1 MWSDNETDVDLLRFA
16 YLATSVSRIVRSER
30 LLPTTVGV
38 FGDWGSGKSSLLKM
52 IRADLEENGSVMC
65 LAFDGWLFE
74 GYEDAKTALMGT
86 ILDAIQD
93 RVQGDATLWE
103 KVKERFEALRQRVNW
118 LRLAAMTGRV
128 AIPVLTG
135 SPDPA
140 GGTDSAGVAADV
152 AAGAKTISPADAQG
166 LLNAVPEG
174 EENLRRN
181 IRDFRGDFGKLL
193 KEAEIGT
200 LVVFIDDLDRCM
212 PDTIIET
219 LEAIKL
225 FLFAP
230 GTAFVLGADERLVEY
245 AVRLRFPEL
254 PNTELE
260 VGRNY
265 LEKLVQFPIKIPA
278 LNSADVQSY
287 ANLLFAELDLEADDY
302 GKVCDSLAESGADGV
317 SGFSELSF
325 DLQSARN
332 LLGETAIPAQLEKD
346 LDLVAQVTPVL
357 TPGLGGNPRRVKRFL
372 NTLLLRMAMGEDRHL
387 NLQRQVLAKLML
399 LEYVKPEF
407 FKKLAELQANQ
418 GGRPSEMVAAET
430 RLFRDASKGDG
441 DARAAEGQ
449 KTADKPS
456 ASGSKGKRRART
468 EDEPQRSSEQELPP
482 DVQPWMADDW
492 TRGWLASEPALKDVD
507 LRPYFYVAHDKVGAL
522 DGSQLTLTPEATE
535 VLNRLL
541 SDQETT
547 RGLGLSRSEN
557 LKGPEATAVFQGLAE
572 RVRRAESLG
581 PGSPQLVL
589 FKLMGH
595 RPELLP
601 QLVALYDSLPETK
614 ITLETPGLLYEAT
627 KGSTS
632 AVAARGLL
640 ERWGRSEAK
649 PRLADAAQTILGR
662 VEEDG

>member
-1 MWSDNETDVDLLRFA
+1 MWSDNETNIDLLRFG
-16 YLATSVSRIVRSER
+16 YLASSVSRIVRSDR

-52 IRADLEENGSVMC
+52 IRADLEEDPNVMC
-65 LAFDGWLFE
+65 LSFDGWLFE

-93 RVQGDATLWE
+93 RVKEDATLWE
-103 KVKERFEALRQRVNW
+103 KVKERFEALRRRVNW
-118 LRLAAMTGRV
+118 LRLAAMTGKV
-128 AIPVLTG
+128 AVPALTG
-135 SPDPA
+135 LPDPT
-140 GGTDSAGVAADV
+140 GGMDPGA
-152 AAGAKTISPADAQG
+152 AAGALASGAKNLTPADARG
-166 LLNAVPEG
+166 LLAEAPDG
-174 EENLRRN
+174 EENLRRS
-181 IRDFRGDFGKLL
+181 IRDFRGDFGTLL
-193 KEAEIGT
+193 EEAEIET

-212 PDTIIET
+212 PDTVIET

-230 GTAFVLGADERLVEY
+230 GTAFILGADERLVEY

-265 LEKLVQFPIKIPA
+265 LEKLVQFPIRIPA
-278 LNSADVQSY
+278 LNGADIQSY
-287 ANLLFAELDLEADDY
+287 ANLLFAELDLEANDY
-302 GKVCDSLAESGADGV
+302 GKVRDSLAEPGADGV
-317 SGFSELSF
+317 SELSELSF
-325 DLQSARN
+325 DLQAARN

-346 LDLVAQVTPVL
+346 LDLVAQVAPVL
-357 TPGLGGNPRRVKRFL
+357 APGLGGNPRRVKRFL
-372 NTLLLRMAMGEDRHL
+372 NTLLLRMAMGEDRNL

-418 GGRPSEMVAAET
+418 GGRPSELVAAET
-430 RLFRDASKGDG
+430 RLLQGAPREDGDTREGDG
-441 DARAAEGQ
+441 R
-449 KTADKPS
+449 KTADKLS
-456 ASGSKGKRRART
+456 ASGSKGTRRART
-468 EDEPQRSSEQELPP
+468 EGEPQRSSEQELPS

-492 TRGWLASEPALKDVD
+492 ARGWLASGPALKDVD

-522 DGSQLTLTPEATE
+522 DGSQLRLTPAATE

-541 SDQETT
+541 SDQEPT

-557 LKGPEATAVFQGLAE
+557 LNGPEATAVFQGLAE

-581 PGSPQLVL
+581 HGSPQVVL

-640 ERWGRSEAK
+640 ERWGQSEAK
-649 PRLADAAQTILGR
+649 LGLSGAARTILERAEG
-662 VEEDG
+662 GG

>member
-1 MWSDNETDVDLLRFA
+1 MWSDNETDVDLLRYS
-16 YLATSVSRIVRSER
+16 YLASGVSRIVRSER

-52 IRADLEENGSVMC
+52 IRADLEKESGVMC
-65 LAFDGWLFE
+65 LSFDGWLFE

-86 ILDAIQD
+86 ILDAIED
-93 RVQGDATLWE
+93 RIGENATLWE

-118 LRLAAMTGRV
+118 MRLAAMTGRV

-135 SPDPA
+135 LPDPS
-140 GGTDSAGVAADV
+140 GGVDPSGVAADA

-174 EENLRRN
+174 EGNLRRN

-212 PDTIIET
+212 PDTVIET

-230 GTAFVLGADERLVEY
+230 GTAFVMGADERLVEY

-265 LEKLVQFPIKIPA
+265 LEKLVQFPIRIPA
-278 LNSADVQSY
+278 LNGADVQSY
-287 ANLLFAELDLEADDY
+287 ANLLFAELDLKADAY
-302 GKVCDSLAESGADGV
+302 GKVRDSLAESGADGV
-317 SGFSELSF
+317 SGLSELSF
-325 DLQSARN
+325 DLPAARN
-332 LLGETAIPAQLEKD
+332 LLEESAIPAQLERD

-357 TPGLGGNPRRVKRFL
+357 APGLGGNPRRVKRFL
-372 NTLLLRMAMGEDRHL
+372 NTLLLRMAMGEDRNL
-387 NLQRQVLAKLML
+387 NLQRQILAKLML

-418 GGRPSEMVAAET
+418 GGRPSELVTAEMHL
-430 RLFRDASKGDG
+430 RLSVPGEDG
-441 DARAAEGQ
+441 DAQETDGR
-449 KTADKPS
+449 KTAEKRS
-456 ASGSKGKRRART
+456 TSGSKGARRART
-468 EDEPQRSSEQELPP
+468 EGEPPRPSEQEIPS
-482 DVQPWMADDW
+482 DAQPWMADDW
-492 TRGWLASEPALKDVD
+492 TRGWLASEPALNDVD

-522 DGSQLTLTPEATE
+522 DGSQLRLTPAAAE

-541 SDQETT
+541 SAHETT

-557 LKGPEATAVFQGLAE
+557 LNGPEATTVFQGLAE

-581 PGSPQLVL
+581 TGSPQVVL

-640 ERWGRSEAK
+640 ERWGRSDTK
-649 PRLADAAQTILGR
+649 PGLAGAAQTILGR
-662 VEEDG
+662 AEESG

>member
-1 MWSDNETDVDLLRFA
+1 MWSDNETDVDLLRYA
-16 YLATSVSRIVRSER
+16 YLASSVSRIVRSER

-52 IRADLEENGSVMC
+52 VRADLEADSDVMC
-65 LAFDGWLFE
+65 LTFDGWLFE

-86 ILDAIQD
+86 ILDAIED
-93 RVQGDATLWE
+93 RIGGNATLWK

-128 AIPVLTG
+128 AVPVVVTG
-135 SPDPA
+135 SPDP
-140 GGTDSAGVAADV
+140 SGVAADV

-166 LLNAVPEG
+166 LLNAIPEG

-181 IRDFRGDFGKLL
+181 IRDFRKDFGKLL

-265 LEKLVQFPIKIPA
+265 LEKLVQFPIRIPA
-278 LNSADVQSY
+278 LNGADVQSY
-287 ANLLFAELDLEADDY
+287 ANLLFAELDLESGDY
-302 GKVCDSLAESGADGV
+302 GKVRDSLAESGADGV
-317 SGFSELSF
+317 SELSELSF
-325 DLQSARN
+325 DLQAARN
-332 LLGETAIPAQLEKD
+332 LLEETAIPTQLEKD

-372 NTLLLRMAMGEDRHL
+372 NTLLLRMAMGEDRNL

-418 GGRPSEMVAAET
+418 GGRPSELVSAET
-430 RLFRDASKGDG
+430 RLRRSVFSEDG
-441 DARAAEGQ
+441 DAREADGR
-449 KTADKPS
+449 KTTEKRS
-456 ASGSKGKRRART
+456 ASGSKGSRART
-468 EDEPQRSSEQELPP
+468 EGEPPRPSDQELPS

-492 TRGWLASEPALKDVD
+492 TRGWLASEPVLKDVD

-522 DGSQLTLTPEATE
+522 DGSQLRLTPAVAE

-557 LKGPEATAVFQGLAE
+557 LNGPEATALFQGLAE

-581 PGSPQLVL
+581 PGSPQVVL

-601 QLVALYDSLPETK
+601 QLVTLYDSLPETK

-627 KGSTS
+627 KGLTS

-649 PRLADAAQTILGR
+649 PGLAGAAQTILVR
-662 VEEDG
+662 AEESG

>member
-1 MWSDNETDVDLLRFA
+1 MWSDNETDVDLLRYA
-16 YLATSVSRIVRSER
+16 YLASGVSRIVRSER

-38 FGDWGSGKSSLLKM
+38 FGDWGSGKTSLLKM
-52 IRADLEENGSVMC
+52 IQTDLEKDSNVLC
-65 LAFDGWLFE
+65 LSFDGWLFE

-86 ILDAIQD
+86 ILDAIED
-93 RVQGDATLWE
+93 RTKGDATLWE
-103 KVKERFEALRQRVNW
+103 KIKGRFHALRERVNW
-118 LRLAAMTGRV
+118 LRLAAFAGKV
-128 AIPVLTG
+128 AVPVLAG
-135 SPDPA
+135 SPDPSGDA
-140 GGTDSAGVAADV
+140 DSSGLAADI
-152 AAGAKTISPADAQG
+152 AAGAKTIAPADAQG
-166 LLNAVPEG
+166 LLDAVPEG
-174 EENLRRN
+174 EDNLRRN
-181 IRDFRGDFGKLL
+181 IRDFRGDFGELL
-193 KEAEIGT
+193 EEAKIGT

-265 LEKLVQFPIKIPA
+265 LEKLVQFPIRIPA
-278 LNSADVQSY
+278 LNGADVQSY

-302 GKVCDSLAESGADGV
+302 GKVRDSLAEPGANGI
-317 SGFSELSF
+317 SELSF
-325 DLQSARN
+325 DLQAARN
-332 LLGETAIPAQLEKD
+332 LLEETAIPAQLEKD

-357 TPGLGGNPRRVKRFL
+357 APGLGGNPRRVKRFL
-372 NTLLLRMAMGEDRHL
+372 NTLLLRMAMGEDRNL

-407 FKKLAELQANQ
+407 FKKLAELQARQ
-418 GGRPSEMVAAET
+418 GGRPSELAAAEALL
-430 RLFRDASKGDG
+430 RQSVLGEDAEAQEADDEIAEKRSTSRSKGS
-441 DARAAEGQ
+441 RQ
-449 KTADKPS
+449 T
-456 ASGSKGKRRART
+456 RR
-468 EDEPQRSSEQELPP
+468 EDEPPRLAEQELPP
-482 DVQPWMADDW
+482 DAQPWMADDW
-492 TRGWLASEPALKDVD
+492 MRGWLRADPALNDVD

-522 DGSQLTLTPEATE
+522 DGSSLRLTPAAAE

-541 SDQETT
+541 SDREST
-547 RGLGLSRSEN
+547 RGLGLSRSEDLN
-557 LKGPEATAVFQGLAE
+557 GPEATAVFQGLAE

-581 PGSPQLVL
+581 PGSPQVVL

-614 ITLETPGLLYEAT
+614 ITLETPGLLYET
-627 KGSTS
+627 TEGSTS

-640 ERWGRSEAK
+640 QRWGRSQAK
-649 PRLADAAQTILGR
+649 PGLSEVARTILER
-662 VEEDG
+662 VEGGG